1 MRTVFAGLLFFGLLA
16 LLPSVA
22 PASDAR
28 LDGLGVQREYVEDYY
43 NFRIFPTV
51 VARYKNLVTASLGAR
66 DGGNRSVGVIGAGE
80 NTSYG
85 AFAIYLNQQDR
96 IYVTDEVGATTAAQS
111 AALDLAWAKQF
122 SGLALGL
129 AFTWVDSKLENG
141 EFLRSPA
148 NWNNQGANLLSV
160 IGGAKFDVGDQ
171 SSLELAAELAQYSWE
186 AKNAGGTVISKDA
199 GNLTYRLVGRMM
211 SEVSEGT
218 TLVPLLS
225 YGRVDVTAE
234 EDADVTRSEKL
245 NIGIAAHH
253 EVNGDDLLIMGI
265 AANYL
270 KRTTYIAGAEQS
282 AEFSRWDMPALFV
295 ALEFDMYSWL
305 TARVGATK
313 TVDLSTVDT
322 GYDDNET
329 TDTVSSRYFFGLGMG
344 LHFDH
349 LDVDATVNPDALF
362 TGGYL
367 FSGESSRPI
376 TSITATYFF

>member
-1 MRTVFAGLLFFGLLA
+1 MRTILAGLLFFGLLA
-16 LLPSVA
+16 LLPAVA

-51 VARYKNLVTASLGAR
+51 AARYKNLVTASLGSR
-66 DGGNRSVGVIGAGE
+66 DGGDRSVGVIGAGD

-85 AFAIYLNQQDR
+85 AFAIYLNQKDR
-96 IYVTDEVGATTAAQS
+96 VFVTDEAGGTS
-111 AALDLAWAKQF
+111 AAESAELDVTWAKQF
-122 SGLALGL
+122 SGLALGVSL
-129 AFTWVDSKLENG
+129 DWVDSSLETG
-141 EFLRSPA
+141 DFRRSPA
-148 NWNNQGANLLSV
+148 NWTGQGANLLSV
-160 IGGAKFDVGDQ
+160 IGGAKFDVGDK
-171 SSLELAAELAQYSWE
+171 SALEVAAELARYSWE
-186 AKNAGGTVISKDA
+186 AKNSSGTVVGEDA
-199 GNLTYRLVGRMM
+199 GNLSYRLVGRMM
-211 SEVSEGT
+211 SEVSERT

-225 YGRVDVTAE
+225 YGRTDFTAE
-234 EDADVTRSEKL
+234 EDADVTRSDRL
-245 NIGIAAHH
+245 NIGVAAHH

-270 KRTTYIAGAEQS
+270 KRSTYLSGTQS
-282 AEFSRWDMPALFV
+282 AEFSRWDLPALFV

-313 TVDLSTVDT
+313 TLDLSTVDP
-322 GYDDNET
+322 GVDEADN
-329 TDTVSSRYFFGLGMG
+329 TDAVSSRYFFGLGMG

-349 LDVDATVNPDALF
+349 FDVDATVNPDALF

-376 TSITATYFF
+376 TRITGTYYF

>member
-1 MRTVFAGLLFFGLLA
+1 MRIVFAGLLFFGLLA

-28 LDGLGVQREYVEDYY
+28 LDGLAVQREYVEDYY

-51 VARYKNLVTASLGAR
+51 VARYKNLVTASLGSR
-66 DGGNRSVGVIGAGE
+66 DGGDRSVGVIGAGE

-96 IYVTDEVGATTAAQS
+96 IYVTDEVGGTTAAES
-111 AALDLAWAKQF
+111 AELDLAWAKQF

-129 AFTWVDSKLENG
+129 AMNWVDSSLETG
-141 EFLRSPA
+141 EFRRSPA
-148 NWNNQGANLLSV
+148 NWNNQGANLFSV
-160 IGGAKFDVGDQ
+160 IGGAKFDVGDK
-171 SSLELAAELAQYSWE
+171 STLELAAELAQYSWE
-186 AKNAGGTVISKDA
+186 AKNAGGTVISTDA
-199 GNLTYRLVGRMM
+199 GNLTYRFVGRMM
-211 SEVSEGT
+211 SEMGEKT

-225 YGRVDVTAE
+225 YGRVDLTAE
-234 EDADVTRSEKL
+234 EDADVTRSDRL
-245 NIGIAAHH
+245 NIGVAAHH
-253 EVNGDDLLIMGI
+253 EVNGDDLLIMGV

-270 KRTTYIAGAEQS
+270 KRTTYTTGAAQS

-313 TVDLSTVDT
+313 TIDFSTVDS
-322 GYDDNET
+322 GYEDAET
-329 TDTVSSRYFFGLGMG
+329 TDAVSSRYFFGLGMG

-349 LDVDATVNPDALF
+349 FDVDATMNPDALF

-376 TSITATYFF
+376 TRITGTYFF

>member
-1 MRTVFAGLLFFGLLA
+1 MRIVFAGLLFFGLLV

-28 LDGLGVQREYVEDYY
+28 LDGLGVQHEYVEDYY
-43 NFRIFPTV
+43 NFGIFPTV
-51 VARYKNLVTASLGAR
+51 VARYKNLITASLGNR

-80 NTSYG
+80 NSSYG

-96 IYVTDEVGATTAAQS
+96 IFVTDEVGGTTAAES
-111 AALDLAWAKQF
+111 AELDVTWAKQF

-129 AFTWVDSKLENG
+129 GLNWVDSSVETG
-141 EFLRSPA
+141 DFLRAPA
-148 NWNNQGANLLSV
+148 NWNNRGANFLGV
-160 IGGAKFDVGDQ
+160 IGGAKFDVADK
-171 SSLELAAELAQYSWE
+171 STLELAGELAQYTWE
-186 AKNAGGTVISKDA
+186 AKDANGNVFSKDA
-199 GNLTYRLVGRMM
+199 GNMSYRLVGRMM

-225 YGRVDVTAE
+225 YGRSDYTAE
-234 EDADVTRSEKL
+234 EDADVTRTDKF
-245 NIGIAAHH
+245 NIGVAAHH
-253 EVNGDDLLIMGI
+253 EVNGDDLLIMGV
-265 AANYL
+265 AANYF
-270 KRTTYIAGAEQS
+270 KRTTFVHGTEQS
-282 AEFSRWDMPALFV
+282 AEFSRWDMPALFI

-313 TVDLSTVDT
+313 TIDLSSVDP
-322 GYDDNET
+322 GFEDAQT
-329 TDTVSSRYFFGLGMG
+329 TDAVSSRYFFGLGMG

-349 LDVDATVNPDALF
+349 FDVDATVNPDALF

-376 TSITATYFF
+376 SRITGTYFF